1 MQRTFPVRLEYILS
15 HGEPLEAE
23 VRLGNH
29 GRRRGGGGEIAVFRE
44 GGLSGEGVGLAGGGE
59 ARGRRYCNALTVNKV
74 AL

>member
-1 MQRTFPVRLEYILS
+1 M
-15 HGEPLEAE
+15 EAE

-44 GGLSGEGVGLAGGGE
+44 GGLSGAGVGLAGSGE